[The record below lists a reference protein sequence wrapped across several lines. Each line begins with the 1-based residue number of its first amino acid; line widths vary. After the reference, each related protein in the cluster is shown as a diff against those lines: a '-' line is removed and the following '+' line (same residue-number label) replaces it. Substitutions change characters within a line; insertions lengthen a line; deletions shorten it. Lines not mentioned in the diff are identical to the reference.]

1 MTFNPKADVSGS
13 SARRRGPGRTA
24 AVAGGGIGGV
34 ALLAVILISAFTGVD
49 LTPFLGGGAA
59 PGPAAGPGETGTV
72 IEQCETGA
80 DANTNDECR
89 MAATQLV
96 LDDFWESHVD
106 GYRAPTLTIVAGQTS
121 TACGTASNAV
131 GPFYC
136 PPEEGVYI
144 DPTFF
149 GLLRTQFGATAG
161 ELSQVYILAHEWGHH
176 IQNITGVMQDHPSRE
191 TGPTSDGVRI
201 ELQADCYAGAFVG
214 GMTEAVDSSGQPY
227 MLAPTEEQIRDAL
240 NAASTVG
247 DDHIQSQAGQVRPET
262 WTHGSSE
269 QREGWFANGYRNG
282 VGSCD
287 TFDVPG
293 DQL

>member
-1 MTFNPKADVSGS
+1 MI
-13 SARRRGPGRTA
+13 
-24 AVAGGGIGGV
+24 AV
-34 ALLAVILISAFTGVD
+34 LLFSAFTGVD
-49 LTPFLGGGAA
+49 LMPFLGGGGG
-59 PGPAAGPGETGTV
+59 PGPDAGPTEGTV

-80 DANTNDECR
+80 DANANDDCR
-89 MAATQLV
+89 MASTQLV
-96 LDDFWESHVD
+96 LDDFWAGYVD
-106 GYRAPTLTIVAGQTS
+106 GYRPPAFTIVAGQTS

-136 PPEEGVYI
+136 PPEEGVYM

-149 GLLRTQFGATAG
+149 GLLRQQFGATAG
-161 ELSQVYILAHEWGHH
+161 ELAQVYILAHEWGHH
-176 IQNITGVMQDHPSRE
+176 IQNITGVMEDHSSRA

-201 ELQADCYAGAFVG
+201 ELQADCYAGAFIG
-214 GMTEAVDSSGQPY
+214 GMTEQVDSSGQPY

-262 WTHGSSE
+262 WTHGSSD
-269 QREGWFANGYRNG
+269 QRQAWFANGYKNG
-282 VGSCD
+282 VGACD
-287 TFDVPG
+287 TFSVRG